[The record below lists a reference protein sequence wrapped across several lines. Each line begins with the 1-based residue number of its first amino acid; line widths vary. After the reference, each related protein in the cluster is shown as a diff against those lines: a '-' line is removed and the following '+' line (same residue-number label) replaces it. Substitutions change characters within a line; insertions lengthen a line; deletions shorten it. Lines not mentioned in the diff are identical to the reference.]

1 MAEDGSHVAMAKK
14 SRTRCRLR
22 AIGCDG
28 YPTAG
33 WSDSV
38 WALPVCLPLQGS
50 GAWSRAGRATRSGSD
65 CPERLANAMLSLLTP
80 SPDPSMWLCLQVH
93 PVGIGLSSWFWD
105 RFIGEWSG
113 GAVFTIDLIGCGDS
127 DPWEPADEG
136 MFVPL
141 DWVRA
146 IEALWREQIGRKCVV
161 VVQGGLAPVGV
172 QLAARR
178 TSEFNGADAV
188 GGLVLASPPTFEA
201 MRQGLDQEQVAKNW
215 RWLTSPP
222 GQASYYLLRL
232 RAFVSFFSNLF
243 LFRDRADEEFVQR
256 ACRGATI
263 EARWPVFAFN
273 SGLVIAKGFADEI
286 ETIAGEG
293 LKVMI
298 LSGSD
303 DGRTAKREASALSL
317 IPSCQLVRIAG
328 KNVLPWESARDTAAA
343 ILDMAQTITA

>member
-1 MAEDGSHVAMAKK
+1 M
-14 SRTRCRLR
+14 
-22 AIGCDG
+22 
-28 YPTAG
+28 
-33 WSDSV
+33 
-38 WALPVCLPLQGS
+38 
-50 GAWSRAGRATRSGSD
+50 
-65 CPERLANAMLSLLTP
+65 
-80 SPDPSMWLCLQVH
+80 
-93 PVGIGLSSWFWD
+93 
-105 RFIGEWSG
+105 
-113 GAVFTIDLIGCGDS
+113 FTIDLIGCGDS
-127 DPWEPADEG
+127 DPWEPADQG

-178 TSEFNGADAV
+178 TSDFNGADAV